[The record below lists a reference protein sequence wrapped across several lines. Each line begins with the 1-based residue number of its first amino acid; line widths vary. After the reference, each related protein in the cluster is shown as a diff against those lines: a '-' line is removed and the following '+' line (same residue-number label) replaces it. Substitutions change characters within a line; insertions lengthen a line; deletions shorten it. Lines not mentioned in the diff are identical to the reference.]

1 MKIVRNTAI
10 DQYRRNNKQ
19 NEWLSE
25 QGKCGEETSTFIK
38 SVEDREFLQQLLQAV
53 PTEYREI
60 IKLRC
65 YYGFS
70 AKETGNIL
78 GISEG
83 NVNKRLERARKLITD
98 RLEWEEEFGNE
109 TGKKVRSDNGK
120 LGQEIE
126 EEQFWKEEQI
136 HDFSKD
142 YQNKKQRLL
151 SLAETNREKKTMF
164 HNYVIRRILQAVA
177 AVIIVVGISF
187 TVYAMTKNGEAIQVE
202 IEKGAQT
209 IFVEVERK
217 KECADVIAVPE
228 YLPEG
233 YEVWDE
239 EKEKYSLGKYS
250 FGGVWGANGI
260 TILVDEWME
269 KEQFPY
275 KTCEIWQTGNVKKL
289 LIDRG
294 EESGYRWGLLQF
306 YEKEGYVVQM
316 FAASFIPKEE
326 VLEIGKQIKIYE
338 KDDFYEREKEK
349 SINKKVTLGEKIEYP
364 NYAKGCSLQV
374 TDIVFS
380 EVEDEVH
387 KIDGP
392 VKKMEVTV
400 KLQNTTDKLWEELPV
415 YPVFYSPLME
425 NEPPYDL
432 KGGVSDSKYNGKYYV
447 RLEPHSEKEVY
458 FTFIVAEEGLE
469 EGYLE
474 FFGKDN
480 LKLFE

>member
-177 AVIIVVGISF
+177 AV
-187 TVYAMTKNGEAIQVE
+187 
-202 IEKGAQT
+202 
-209 IFVEVERK
+209 
-217 KECADVIAVPE
+217 
-228 YLPEG
+228 L
-233 YEVWDE
+233 
-239 EKEKYSLGKYS
+239 
-250 FGGVWGANGI
+250 
-260 TILVDEWME
+260 
-269 KEQFPY
+269 
-275 KTCEIWQTGNVKKL
+275 
-289 LIDRG
+289 
-294 EESGYRWGLLQF
+294 
-306 YEKEGYVVQM
+306 
-316 FAASFIPKEE
+316 
-326 VLEIGKQIKIYE
+326 
-338 KDDFYEREKEK
+338 
-349 SINKKVTLGEKIEYP
+349 
-364 NYAKGCSLQV
+364 
-374 TDIVFS
+374 
-380 EVEDEVH
+380 
-387 KIDGP
+387 
-392 VKKMEVTV
+392 
-400 KLQNTTDKLWEELPV
+400 
-415 YPVFYSPLME
+415 
-425 NEPPYDL
+425 
-432 KGGVSDSKYNGKYYV
+432 
-447 RLEPHSEKEVY
+447 
-458 FTFIVAEEGLE
+458 
-469 EGYLE
+469 
-474 FFGKDN
+474 
-480 LKLFE
+480 

>member
-239 EKEKYSLGKYS
+239 EKKYSLGKYS

-294 EESGYRWGLLQF
+294 EESGYRWDLLQF
-306 YEKEGYVVQM
+306 YEKERYVVQM

-349 SINKKVTLGEKIEYP
+349 SINKKVTLGEK
-364 NYAKGCSLQV
+364 NRV
-374 TDIVFS
+374 S
-380 EVEDEVH
+380 E
-387 KIDGP
+387 
-392 VKKMEVTV
+392 
-400 KLQNTTDKLWEELPV
+400 L
-415 YPVFYSPLME
+415 
-425 NEPPYDL
+425 
-432 KGGVSDSKYNGKYYV
+432 
-447 RLEPHSEKEVY
+447 
-458 FTFIVAEEGLE
+458 
-469 EGYLE
+469 
-474 FFGKDN
+474 
-480 LKLFE
+480 

>member
-1 MKIVRNTAI
+1 MYELYEQGMYRVAYGVLHNKEQAEDAVQDSFEKLLKYLPEIDAPDSPKTQKLVLKIVRNTAI

-98 RLEWEEEFGNE
+98 RLEWEEEFDNE

-151 SLAETNREKKTMF
+151 SLAETNREKKVMF
-164 HNYVIRRILQAVA
+164 HNCVIRRILQAAA

-202 IEKGAQT
+202 IEEGAQT

-294 EESGYRWGLLQF
+294 EESGYRWDLLQF

-364 NYAKGCSLQV
+364 DYAKGCSLQV
-374 TDIVFS
+374 TDITFS

-400 KLQNTTDKLWEELPV
+400 KLQNTTDKL
-415 YPVFYSPLME
+415 
-425 NEPPYDL
+425 
-432 KGGVSDSKYNGKYYV
+432 
-447 RLEPHSEKEVY
+447 
-458 FTFIVAEEGLE
+458 
-469 EGYLE
+469 
-474 FFGKDN
+474 
-480 LKLFE
+480 